1 LILILGFRQ
10 LWKFYDTSWHA
21 KLGICCRKTHTAGIF
36 WLNAAETWVDILG
49 TADQNVVSSIVNFV
63 SGSATPPQVDSHF
76 MSESGIIDTFFM
88 LGPKPKDVFRQY
100 TRLTGTTPLPQA
112 SIIFVS
118 LIWQLCLVKE

>member
-1 LILILGFRQ
+1 M
-10 LWKFYDTSWHA
+10 
-21 KLGICCRKTHTAGIF
+21 
-36 WLNAAETWVDILG
+36 NAAETWVDIFG

-63 SGSATPPQVDSHF
+63 SGSATPPQVDTHF

-112 SIIFVS
+112 SISFCFTI
-118 LIWQLCLVKE
+118 LVVMLDFKNVKL

>member
-1 LILILGFRQ
+1 M
-10 LWKFYDTSWHA
+10 
-21 KLGICCRKTHTAGIF
+21 
-36 WLNAAETWVDILG
+36 NAAETWVDILG

-63 SGSATPPQVDSHF
+63 SGSATPPQVDTHF

-112 SIIFVS
+112 NIIF
-118 LIWQLCLVKE
+118 CFTNLVVMLDFKNVKF